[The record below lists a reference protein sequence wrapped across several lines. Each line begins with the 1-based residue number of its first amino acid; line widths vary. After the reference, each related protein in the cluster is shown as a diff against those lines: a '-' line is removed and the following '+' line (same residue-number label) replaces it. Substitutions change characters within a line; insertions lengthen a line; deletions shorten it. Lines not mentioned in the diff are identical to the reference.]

1 MKIKAEFIGKDMFS
15 QELNKIIKINEE
27 NIEIF
32 KKYKYTFLF
41 EVEIKPKKVKSDK
54 INKESK

>member
-15 QELNKIIKINEE
+15 QELNKIIIINEE

-32 KKYKYTFLF
+32 KEYGYNFLF
-41 EVEIKPKKVKSDK
+41 EVEIKPKKVKRDK
-54 INKESK
+54 VNKESK

>member
-1 MKIKAEFIGKDMFS
+1 MKLKAEFIGKDMFS

-32 KKYKYTFLF
+32 KQYKYTFLF

>member
-1 MKIKAEFIGKDMFS
+1 MKLKSEFIGKDMFS

-54 INKESK
+54 INKKSE

>member
-32 KKYKYTFLF
+32 KQYKYDFLF
-41 EVEIKPKKVKSDK
+41 EVEIKPKKVKRDK
-54 INKESK
+54 VNKESK

>member
-32 KKYKYTFLF
+32 KQYKYDFLF
-41 EVEIKPKKVKSDK
+41 EVEIKPKKVKRDK
-54 INKESK
+54 ANKESK

>member
-15 QELNKIIKINEE
+15 QELNKIIIINEE

-32 KKYKYTFLF
+32 KKFKYTFLF
-41 EVEIKPKKVKSDK
+41 EVEIKPKKAKRDK
-54 INKESK
+54 VNKESK

>member
-15 QELNKIIKINEE
+15 QELNKIIIINEE

-32 KKYKYTFLF
+32 KEYKYDFLF
-41 EVEIKPKKVKSDK
+41 EVEIKPKKVKRDK
-54 INKESK
+54 VNKESK

>member
-1 MKIKAEFIGKDMFS
+1 MKLKAEFIGKDMFS
-15 QELNKIIKINEE
+15 QELNKIIIINEE

-32 KKYKYTFLF
+32 KEYGYNFLF

-54 INKESK
+54 ADKKSK

>member
-32 KKYKYTFLF
+32 KEYKYDFLF
-41 EVEIKPKKVKSDK
+41 EVEIKPKKVKRDK
-54 INKESK
+54 VNKESK

>member
-1 MKIKAEFIGKDMFS
+1 MKLKSELIGKDMYS
-15 QELNKIIKINEE
+15 QELNRVLVICEE

-32 KKYKYTFLF
+32 KQYKYDFLF

-54 INKESK
+54 VNKESK

>member
-1 MKIKAEFIGKDMFS
+1 MKLKAEFIGKDMFS

-41 EVEIKPKKVKSDK
+41 EVEIKKPKRDK

>member
-15 QELNKIIKINEE
+15 QELNRIILISEE

-32 KKYKYTFLF
+32 KKFKYDFLF
-41 EVEIKPKKVKSDK
+41 EVEVKPKKVKRDK
-54 INKESK
+54 VNKESK

>member
-32 KKYKYTFLF
+32 KQYKYTFLF
-41 EVEIKPKKVKSDK
+41 EVEIKKPKRDK

>member
-15 QELNKIIKINEE
+15 QELNKILIINEE

-32 KKYKYTFLF
+32 KEYGYNFLF
-41 EVEIKPKKVKSDK
+41 EAEIKPKKVKRDK
-54 INKESK
+54 VNKESK

>member
-15 QELNKIIKINEE
+15 QELNRIILISEE

-32 KKYKYTFLF
+32 KKFKYDFLF
-41 EVEIKPKKVKSDK
+41 EVEVKPKKVKSDK
-54 INKESK
+54 VDKKSK

>member
-15 QELNKIIKINEE
+15 QELNKIIIINEE

-32 KKYKYTFLF
+32 KQYKYDFLF
-41 EVEIKPKKVKSDK
+41 EVEIKPKKVKRDK
-54 INKESK
+54 VNKESK

>member
-1 MKIKAEFIGKDMFS
+1 MKLKAEFIGKDMFS
-15 QELNKIIKINEE
+15 QELNKILIINEE